1 MARPTAPDRSEFAL
15 FEPVQMRWADTDI
28 YGHMNNAVHYT
39 LFDTAV
45 QAFLVREG
53 LLDLGQSETVFLVV
67 STACDYFDEITFGD
81 QLEAGLRIDHLG
93 SSSIR
98 YRIGLFRNDA
108 AQAAACGV
116 FTHVNVA
123 RSDRRPLPLT
133 DTARSIF
140 AKLQMKD

>member
-1 MARPTAPDRSEFAL
+1 MARPVAPRRDAFAL

-45 QAFLVREG
+45 QSFLVREG

-81 QLEAGLRIDHLG
+81 QLVAGLRIDHLG

-98 YRIGLFRNDA
+98 YRIAVFRNESKT
-108 AQAAACGV
+108 AAACGQFV
-116 FTHVNVA
+116 HVNVA
-123 RSDRRPLPLT
+123 RSDRRPRAIS
-133 DTARSIF
+133 DAARDKFTMLIV
-140 AKLQMKD
+140 

>member
-1 MARPTAPDRSEFAL
+1 MARPIAPLRAEFAL

-53 LLDLGQSETVFLVV
+53 LLALGQSESIFLVV
-67 STACDYFDEITFGD
+67 ATACDYFDEITFGD
-81 QLEAGLRIDHLG
+81 DLQAGLRITHLG
-93 SSSIR
+93 NSSIR
-98 YRIGLFRNDA
+98 YRIGLFRNADA
-108 AQAAACGV
+108 SAAACGQ

-123 RSDRRPLPLT
+123 RKDRRPMPI
-133 DTARSIF
+133 TASARAAF
-140 AKLQMKD
+140 EKLMIG

>member
-1 MARPTAPDRSEFAL
+1 MVRPVAPMRAEFPL

-53 LLDLGQSETVFLVV
+53 LLDLGGSESIFLVV

-81 QLEAGLRIDHLG
+81 ELQAGLRIAHLG
-93 SSSIR
+93 QSSIR
-98 YRIGLFRNDA
+98 YRIGLFRNRNET
-108 AQAAACGV
+108 AAACGQ

-123 RSDRRPLPLT
+123 RSDRRPR
-133 DTARSIF
+133 DISAEARARFEALIV
-140 AKLQMKD
+140 